1 MKKWNYCDK
10 SLWKTKDSLILKI
23 IIKQISQSLPYE
35 RCLRMIVIG
44 YYDIILASIYYEWC
58 NASFMETQD
67 PCVSVCYAQYG
78 AMLFCINSM
87 NVIGYKSIYH
97 REITKLLYLWKMFL
111 HFVSVMLK
119 GVWFTFYLV
128 WNESYWI
135 WMFMQYFFI
144 R

>member
-1 MKKWNYCDK
+1 M
-10 SLWKTKDSLILKI
+10 KTKGILILEVR
-23 IIKQISQSLPYE
+23 IKQLSQSLPYE
-35 RCLRMIVIG
+35 QFWCLRIIVIV
-44 YYDIILASIYYEWC
+44 YDDIILASIYYEWC

>member
-1 MKKWNYCDK
+1 M
-10 SLWKTKDSLILKI
+10 ILKVR
-23 IIKQISQSLPYE
+23 IKQLSQCLPYE
-35 RCLRMIVIG
+35 LVVG
-44 YYDIILASIYYEWC
+44 YDDIILASIYYEWC

-119 GVWFTFYLV
+119 GVWSILFVVNWILLNMNVHARFLYTIVPLGFEFIILWTIV
-128 WNESYWI
+128 GLSYI
-135 WMFMQYFFI
+135 EY
-144 R
+144 